1 MSHTHTVTDM
11 DPHFTIDP
19 ITRNIIPKSE
29 ERNEIG
35 QYDHNS
41 EVLTFEIPRY
51 VEGHDMSLCNVVEI
65 HYLNYSKNKGLING
79 NVYEVNDL
87 KLSSSDSDTLT
98 FSWLI
103 SRNATQLEGTLDFT
117 IRFMCTNSD
126 DGSIEYE
133 WHTKSLSNIDV
144 FKSIVNSQAAV
155 AEYSDV
161 LEEWRQKLFDAQGL
175 VEVADGSITTAK
187 LADGAVTRNKISS
200 YSVSSVQ
207 LGNFAVTTDKIGDK
221 AVTTAK
227 LANTSITTEK
237 LADGAVTE
245 SKIVDKAVTSN
256 KLADDSVTRDKI
268 GDQAVTYE
276 KLGIKAVGTR
286 NIMSGTLTTDLFADG
301 AVTESKIVDKAVTSN
316 KLADGAVTEAKI
328 VDKAI
333 TTSKLGTRVV
343 TAAKLGYNAVT
354 DANIVDGSI
363 IESKIHNTSITT
375 DKLADGAVTGDKI
388 APGTISVLK
397 FDADLR
403 PKIDAIDAKVTN
415 YTPEINGFSVMANES
430 SVTNKKLT
438 GTYVSWDGIC
448 IITATADIVSSL
460 NTITYTLPTDMAIV
474 SKSCSIS
481 TDGTNCYRVSVDTD
495 RTVTIHR
502 VEPDQQLAT
511 GSISF
516 TLICRCGVG

>member
-19 ITRNIIPKSE
+19 ITRNIIPNSE

-41 EVLTFEIPRY
+41 EVFTFEIPRY

-161 LEEWRQKLFDAQGL
+161 LEEWRQKLFNAQGL

-187 LADGAVTRNKISS
+187 LSDGAVTRDKISS
-200 YSVSSVQ
+200 YSVSSAQ

-245 SKIVDKAVTSN
+245 SKIVDKAVTTA
-256 KLADDSVTRDKI
+256 KLADISVTTDKLGYYAVTRDN
-268 GDQAVTYE
+268 
-276 KLGIKAVGTR
+276 L
-286 NIMSGTLTTDLFADG
+286 SDG
-301 AVTESKIVDKAVTSN
+301 AVTEAKIVDKAVTSN

-363 IESKIHNTSITT
+363 IESKIHDTSITT
-375 DKLADGAVTGDKI
+375 AKLADGAVTGDKI

-403 PKIDAIDAKVTN
+403 PKIDAIEAKVTN

-448 IITATADIVSSL
+448 IITATADIVSGL
-460 NTITYTLPTDMAIV
+460 NTITYTLPTNIAIV
-474 SKSCSIS
+474 SKSCSIA

-502 VEPDQQLAT
+502 VEPDKQLVT

-516 TLICRCGVG
+516 TLISRCGVG